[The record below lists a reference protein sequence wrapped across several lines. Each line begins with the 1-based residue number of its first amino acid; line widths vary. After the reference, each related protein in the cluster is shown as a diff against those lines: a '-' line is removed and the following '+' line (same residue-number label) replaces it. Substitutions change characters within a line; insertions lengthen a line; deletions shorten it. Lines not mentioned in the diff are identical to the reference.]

1 MKSNPCFTSVATA
14 AFVVLLACAPLAQ
27 AHNVW
32 LEPDADGAYTV
43 QFGGHEGQLENFAA
57 GKLKSVEAYDAR
69 GRRIDV
75 AVQPVPGGARATPA
89 RKAALL
95 AAHFD
100 NGFFSRV
107 GEGPMVEKPMTE
119 NPGATSGVHALKF
132 HKTILEWGPVTR
144 EKLGQTLEIIAKT
157 RRSPHAGEPQQFQVL
172 LNGQPGPACAC
183 RWEKAAPT
191 GNRCRRP
198 GDRHTACRHEPA
210 AGHRAPARGRRR
222 AHHQPQLRIPAG
234 VLGAL
239 KGAGGPALP
248 GAVGSVQRQAPVCS
262 QLLPLG
268 VVLGHEA
275 LDLGQGHGRGHGPG
289 GLQRGAQLGRLY
301 GLVDP
306 LVELGQ
312 PLGAV
317 PEGTATAY
325 HWVAS

>member
-1 MKSNPCFTSVATA
+1 MFFFFNDTATTEIYTLSLHDALPISAFGAQPHLCRGLQPGGQGLCHVGLGHPRRAAVRARRAAHAQGRRADTVLRRKKMKSNPCFASVATA

-43 QFGGHEGQLENFAA
+43 QFGGHEGKLENFAA
-57 GKLKSVEAYDAR
+57 GKHTSVEAYAAR

-144 EKLGQTLEIIAKT
+144 EKL
-157 RRSPHAGEPQQFQVL
+157 
-172 LNGQPGPACAC
+172 
-183 RWEKAAPT
+183 
-191 GNRCRRP
+191 
-198 GDRHTACRHEPA
+198 DR
-210 AGHRAPARGRRR
+210 
-222 AHHQPQLRIPAG
+222 
-234 VLGAL
+234 
-239 KGAGGPALP
+239 K
-248 GAVGSVQRQAPVCS
+248 SVV
-262 QLLPLG
+262 
-268 VVLGHEA
+268 
-275 LDLGQGHGRGHGPG
+275 
-289 GLQRGAQLGRLY
+289 
-301 GLVDP
+301 
-306 LVELGQ
+306 
-312 PLGAV
+312 
-317 PEGTATAY
+317 
-325 HWVAS
+325 

>member
-1 MKSNPCFTSVATA
+1 MPRRPRSSAACRCSRPARRARSRSACRHSFEEEEMKSNPCFASVAAA

-69 GRRIDV
+69 GRRHRRGR
-75 AVQPVPGGARATPA
+75 AARARRRPRHA
-89 RKAALL
+89 GAQGRAA

-107 GEGPMVEKPMTE
+107 GEGPMVEKPMTD

-172 LNGQPGPACAC
+172 LDGQPRAGVRVSLGESGP
-183 RWEKAAPT
+183 PT

-210 AGHRAPARGRRR
+210 AGHRAPARGRRC
-222 AHHQPQLRIPAG
+222 AHHQPQLRVPAG

-248 GAVGSVQRQAPVCS
+248 GVARRCGVSPAPGAGLRPASSTWRC
-262 QLLPLG
+262 
-268 VVLGHEA
+268 
-275 LDLGQGHGRGHGPG
+275 PG
-289 GLQRGAQLGRLY
+289 
-301 GLVDP
+301 
-306 LVELGQ
+306 
-312 PLGAV
+312 
-317 PEGTATAY
+317 T
-325 HWVAS
+325 